1 MLDTINWDIVYSAP
15 PHLEGTWQFLAAQ
28 ADAFLFDSDFTGQ
41 RFVER
46 FPAAGSVP
54 SLVTHFSFDPA
65 EYTRPDAA
73 RRTKDEF
80 ILVVGNDLDHKDVRQ
95 TVDTL
100 ASAFPFR
107 RIKALGSTN
116 ALGSPFV
123 TGQHSGAVPEAEI
136 HALYAGAQFV
146 VFPSFYEGFGF
157 PILTALAYGRTVL
170 ARRSSLLD
178 EVAARCTRR
187 GRLIGFDRR
196 EELVELI
203 GQLVHG
209 EAVPD
214 LPLGQRVNGR
224 PRRWRDV
231 AQDALTFLD
240 TLVKDPARRR
250 WILRENTVRQLVSYR
265 T

>member
-1 MLDTINWDIVYSAP
+1 
-15 PHLEGTWQFLAAQ
+15 
-28 ADAFLFDSDFTGQ
+28 
-41 RFVER
+41 
-46 FPAAGSVP
+46 
-54 SLVTHFSFDPA
+54 VTHFSFDPA
-65 EYTRPDAA
+65 EYTRPDASS
-73 RRTKDEF
+73 RVKEQF

-116 ALGSPFV
+116 ALGSPLV

-136 HALYAGAQFV
+136 HGLYAGAQVV

-157 PILTALAYGRTVL
+157 PILTALAYGKTVL
-170 ARRSSLLD
+170 ARRSALLD
-178 EVAARCTRR
+178 EVAERCDRR
-187 GRLIGFDRR
+187 GRLIEFDRR

-203 GQLVHG
+203 GRLVHG
-209 EAVPD
+209 EPVPEH
-214 LPLGQRVNGR
+214 PLGQRVNGR

-231 AQDALTFLD
+231 AQDVLTFLEP
-240 TLVKDPARRR
+240 LVKHPPRPR
-250 WILRENTVRQLVSYR
+250 WIVRENAVRQLLSYR